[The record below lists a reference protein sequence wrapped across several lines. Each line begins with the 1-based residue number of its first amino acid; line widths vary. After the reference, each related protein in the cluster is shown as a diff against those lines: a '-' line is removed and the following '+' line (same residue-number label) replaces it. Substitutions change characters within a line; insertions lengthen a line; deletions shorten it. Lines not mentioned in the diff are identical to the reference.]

1 MAGGEQHAGH
11 GVDGLRALVP
21 ERGERR
27 ADGGP
32 REFEEAVAHAPLRQ
46 ALGDHLGKV
55 LELRHRVDV
64 AAAVAAEKHR
74 RLAHVPPPFRPLTAL
89 RALSIVGRC
98 SSSPRPTGPSARR
111 CRSFFLAAL
120 ALDALVGD
128 PRWLPHP
135 VRAMGWLTGLLDRA
149 LNRERWGEG
158 ARALLGVVAVA
169 AVTGASAAAGWAVA
183 HYVAALAWGWLAE
196 LALVAMLLAQRTMC
210 DHMVRVARAL
220 DIGAEPARAE
230 LRHIVGRD
238 VSALDE
244 HGIAR
249 AAIESGAENYSDGVV
264 APAFWYLLLGLPG
277 LLAYKAINTMDSM
290 IGHRSPR
297 HHAFGR
303 AAARL
308 DDAVNWVPARIAG
321 GLIAVAAVFLPGA
334 APGRALRTMVRD
346 APKHSSP
353 NAGWPEA
360 AMAGALGLALLGPRR
375 YEGEAAADAAWLGSG
390 RAEATADDLRR
401 TVWVFAVACVLV
413 AAVTAAIAAGTALG
427 GA

>member
-1 MAGGEQHAGH
+1 MLLFAAPDWPIGQA
-11 GVDGLRALVP
+11 VP
-21 ERGERR
+21 
-27 ADGGP
+27 
-32 REFEEAVAHAPLRQ
+32 FIL
-46 ALGDHLGKV
+46 
-55 LELRHRVDV
+55 
-64 AAAVAAEKHR
+64 
-74 RLAHVPPPFRPLTAL
+74 
-89 RALSIVGRC
+89 
-98 SSSPRPTGPSARR
+98 
-111 CRSFFLAAL
+111 LAAL

-135 VRAMGWLTGLLDRA
+135 VRWMGWLTGLLDRG
-149 LNRERWGEG
+149 LNRERRGEG
-158 ARALLGVVAVA
+158 GRAFLGLVAV
-169 AVTGASAAAGWAVA
+169 VVVVGGSAAAGWTVT

-220 DIGAEPARAE
+220 DAGVEPARDAV
-230 LRHIVGRD
+230 RHIVGRD
-238 VSALDE
+238 VRALDE
-244 HGIAR
+244 HAIAR

-297 HHAFGR
+297 HRAFGR
-303 AAARL
+303 AAARI

-321 GLIAVAAVFLPGA
+321 GLIGLAAAFVPGG
-334 APGRALRTMVRD
+334 APGRAWRTMLRD

-375 YEGEAAADAAWLGSG
+375 YEGEAAGDEAWLGDG
-390 RAEATADDLRR
+390 RREATADDLRR
-401 TVWVFAVACVLV
+401 AVRVFAAACALV
-413 AAVTAAIAAGTALG
+413 AVLTAAIAAGTAF
-427 GA
+427 GAP

>member
-1 MAGGEQHAGH
+1 MLLFAAPDWPIGQA
-11 GVDGLRALVP
+11 VP
-21 ERGERR
+21 
-27 ADGGP
+27 
-32 REFEEAVAHAPLRQ
+32 FIL
-46 ALGDHLGKV
+46 
-55 LELRHRVDV
+55 
-64 AAAVAAEKHR
+64 
-74 RLAHVPPPFRPLTAL
+74 
-89 RALSIVGRC
+89 
-98 SSSPRPTGPSARR
+98 
-111 CRSFFLAAL
+111 LAAL

-135 VRAMGWLTGLLDRA
+135 VRLMGWFTGLLDRA
-149 LNRERWGEG
+149 LNRERHGEG
-158 ARALLGVVAVA
+158 ARVILGGVAV
-169 AVTGASAAAGWAVA
+169 VLVVGASAAAGWAVA
-183 HYVAALAWGWLAE
+183 HYVSGIGWGWLAE
-196 LALVAMLLAQRTMC
+196 LALVAMLLAQRTMA

-220 DIGAEPARAE
+220 DAGVEPARQA

-238 VSALDE
+238 VRALDKP
-244 HGIAR
+244 GIAR

-297 HHAFGR
+297 HRAFGR

-321 GLIAVAAVFLPGA
+321 GLIALAAIFLPGA
-334 APGRALRTMVRD
+334 APGRAWRTMVRD

-375 YEGEAAADAAWLGSG
+375 YEGEAAADEAWLGDG
-390 RAEATADDLRR
+390 RKEATAADLRR
-401 TVWVFAVACVLV
+401 TVWVFALACALV
-413 AAVTAAIAAGTALG
+413 AVLTAGIAAGMALG
-427 GA
+427 AT

>member
-1 MAGGEQHAGH
+1 MLLFAAPDWPIGQA
-11 GVDGLRALVP
+11 VP
-21 ERGERR
+21 
-27 ADGGP
+27 
-32 REFEEAVAHAPLRQ
+32 FIL
-46 ALGDHLGKV
+46 
-55 LELRHRVDV
+55 
-64 AAAVAAEKHR
+64 
-74 RLAHVPPPFRPLTAL
+74 
-89 RALSIVGRC
+89 
-98 SSSPRPTGPSARR
+98 
-111 CRSFFLAAL
+111 LAAL

-135 VRAMGWLTGLLDRA
+135 VRAMGWLTSVLDRA
-149 LNRERWGEG
+149 LNRERLGEG
-158 ARALLGVVAVA
+158 ARMLLGAVAVLL
-169 AVTGASAAAGWAVA
+169 VVGASAAAGWAVA
-183 HYVAALAWGWLAE
+183 HHAAGIGWGWLAE
-196 LALVAMLLAQRTMC
+196 LALVTTLLAQRTMAE
-210 DHMVRVARAL
+210 HMVRVARAL
-220 DIGAEPARAE
+220 DAGAEPAREAV
-230 LRHIVGRD
+230 RHIVGRD

-244 HGIAR
+244 PGIAR

-297 HHAFGR
+297 HRAFGR

-321 GLIAVAAVFLPGA
+321 GLIALAAIFLPGA
-334 APGRALRTMVRD
+334 APWRAWRTMLRD

-375 YEGEAAADAAWLGSG
+375 YEGEAAGDEAWLGDG
-390 RAEATADDLRR
+390 RREASADDLRR
-401 TVWVFAVACVLV
+401 TVWVFALACVLV
-413 AAVTAAIAAGTALG
+413 AVLAAAIAAGTALG